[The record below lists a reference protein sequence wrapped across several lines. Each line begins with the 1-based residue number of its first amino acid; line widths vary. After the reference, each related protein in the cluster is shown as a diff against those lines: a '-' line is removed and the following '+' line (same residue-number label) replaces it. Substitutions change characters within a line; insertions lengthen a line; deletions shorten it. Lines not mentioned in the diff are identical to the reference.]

1 MKCRDGCEGER
12 KTTQIVCGECWA
24 RVPQHLKETTSWA
37 TTLWMEINASVAIFD
52 WLAADDKRRAE

>member
-12 KTTQIVCGECWA
+12 KTTQIVCRECWV
-24 RVPQHLKETTSWA
+24 RVPIELRFTCSFVTDLDDAAKLEG
-37 TTLWMEINASVAIFD
+37 EILD